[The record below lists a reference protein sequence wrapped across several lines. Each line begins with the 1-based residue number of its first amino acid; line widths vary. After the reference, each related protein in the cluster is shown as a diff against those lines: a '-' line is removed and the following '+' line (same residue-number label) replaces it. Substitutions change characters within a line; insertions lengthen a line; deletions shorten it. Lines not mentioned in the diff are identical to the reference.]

1 MKRTWISLAL
11 FSASWLFGLS
21 YYNDA
26 QWLIWS
32 IFIAT
37 GTGLL
42 IGVQLK
48 KPTAFEVAIA
58 AIMLLPVI
66 KSAPWPYKIAPLF
79 IFAGLVL
86 VTIPIPR
93 RWPQYLSPAF
103 ILAGSILLIQS
114 ICIFCYTYVTS
125 RSHELPGFISYLLC
139 GVTRTIGIPSAFNG
153 LNLALYTQ
161 RLVHQLGTTW
171 ELFFDLATAA
181 FLFGGII
188 ILCLCKSKDTN
199 LKKQLGIFVISI
211 ILWLPVRAA
220 IIISI
225 FMHRA
230 LETEYESELALVPQF
245 WNRWLL
251 LLLLVGP
258 VLIAIRFVHESFNKY
273 HEPSIIPEIPRYK
286 TIGVAV
292 MIFIGSFLILSA
304 LWLDMPGERKNE
316 RIMVDEFHSTWERT
330 DKPFDTEWYG
340 QDSGYN
346 YACIYDYCSRFYNMS
361 RLTTAID
368 KTTLNNCD
376 VLIVKV
382 TTSRYTPDEVAN
394 IEDFVKQGG
403 GLMLVGEHT
412 SVFDSGTHIN
422 DIAKVFGFKFRYDCL
437 FDMDTTFEQLYN
449 RSLVP
454 HPIIQYM
461 PYLNFA
467 VSCSIEPMT
476 GIGRAAIR
484 STGLKNLTADYHVS
498 NYYPQPDDLA
508 QMRYGAF
515 TQLWTTHYGK
525 GRVAAFTDSTI
536 FSNFATFEPGK
547 IELLLGMIEWL
558 NYKNLRFHVT
568 ALLLISGIIISIAGI
583 ILSKKLNS
591 IWLIIISSALLGWVA
606 ASAGAKTIHKYTM
619 PEPQAKRPMINV
631 TIDRTVCN
639 TPLSRSGF
647 ISGQKNGFGIFERW
661 ILRLGYFTA
670 RKEGIDAISGDLVVF
685 MYPNLTVSD
694 EFRKALV
701 DYVTNGGKILILDS
715 PENTGSKANSLLY
728 PFGINIDRTTSQ
740 KGQLKSPENWPTAN
754 IDAAYP
760 IEGAEPFLRINNISI
775 GASLNFG
782 KGSVTVIS
790 FASIFAD
797 SSMGI
802 TGDIVPDA
810 EQRKVFDIEFNILK
824 RIISEQERQD
834 N

>member
-1 MKRTWISLAL
+1 MKRIWISLAL

-32 IFIAT
+32 IFIAA

-42 IGVQLK
+42 IGVQLR
-48 KPTAFEVAIA
+48 KPTAFDVAIA

-66 KSAPWPYKIAPLF
+66 ILAPWPYRIAPLL

-103 ILAGSILLIQS
+103 ILAGSILLVQS
-114 ICIFCYTYVTS
+114 IGIWIYTYAAS
-125 RSHELPGFISYLLC
+125 MSHELPQFISYFLC
-139 GVTRTIGIPSAFNG
+139 GITRIIGIPSAFNG

-161 RLVHQLGTTW
+161 RLVHQLGSTW
-171 ELFFDLATAA
+171 ELFFDPATFV

-188 ILCLCKSKDTN
+188 ILCLCKSRDTN
-199 LKKQLGIFVISI
+199 LTKQLAIFIISI

-220 IIISI
+220 ITISI

-230 LETEYESELALVPQF
+230 LETEYDAELVLVTQF

-251 LLLLVGP
+251 LLFLTGP
-258 VLIAIRFVHESFNKY
+258 VLLAIRFIHRPFHKQ
-273 HEPSIIPEIPRYK
+273 HIPSALPEISIYK
-286 TIGVAV
+286 RIGIII
-292 MIFIGSFLILSA
+292 MIFLGSFLIISG
-304 LWLDMPGERKNE
+304 LWLDIPGERKKE
-316 RIMVDEFHSTWERT
+316 RVMVDEFHSTWERT
-330 DKPFDTEWYG
+330 DRAFDTEWYG

-361 RLTTAID
+361 RLTAAID

-382 TTSRYTPDEVAN
+382 PTSRYAPEEVSI

-403 GLMLVGEHT
+403 GLMLLGEHT
-412 SVFDSGTHIN
+412 SVFDSGTYIN
-422 DIAKVFGFKFRYDCL
+422 DIAKEFGFRFRYDCL

-449 RSLVP
+449 LPLVP
-454 HPIIQYM
+454 HPIIQNM

-467 VSCSIEPMT
+467 VSCSIEPLT
-476 GIGRAAIR
+476 KFGRAAIR

-515 TQLWTTHYGK
+515 TQLWTKHYGK
-525 GRVAAFTDSTI
+525 GRVAGFTDSTI

-547 IELLLGMIEWL
+547 AELMLGMIEWL
-558 NYKNLRFHVT
+558 NHKNLRFNVT
-568 ALLLISGIIISIAGI
+568 ALLLLSGLIILTIGI
-583 ILSKKLNS
+583 ILLRKLNS
-591 IWLIIISSALLGWVA
+591 AWLLIMTSALLGWAA
-606 ASAGAKTIHKYTM
+606 ASAGAKTIHKYSM

-639 TPLSRSGF
+639 SPLSRSGF

-670 RKEGIDAISGDLVVF
+670 RKEGLNAISGNLVVF
-685 MYPNLTVSD
+685 MYPNLTVSN
-694 EFRKALV
+694 EFRNTLV
-701 DYVTNGGKILILDS
+701 NYVTNGGKILILDS
-715 PENTGSKANSLLY
+715 PENIDSKANSLLY
-728 PFGINIDRTTSQ
+728 PFGININRTTTQ
-740 KGQLKSPENWPTAN
+740 KGQLTAPQNWPTTT
-754 IDAAYP
+754 IDSAYP
-760 IEGAEPFLRINNISI
+760 IEGAEAFLWVNNIPI

-782 KGSVTVIS
+782 KGTVTVIS
-790 FASIFAD
+790 FASKFTDA
-797 SSMGI
+797 SMGI
-802 TGDIVPDA
+802 TGDVIPNI
-810 EQRKVFDIEFNILK
+810 EQRKVFDIEFNLLR
-824 RIISEQERQD
+824 RIMSSHELQG

>member
-11 FSASWLFGLS
+11 LSTSWLFGLS
-21 YYNDA
+21 YYNNA

-32 IFIAT
+32 IFIIT

-42 IGVQLK
+42 IGVQLR
-48 KPTAFEVAIA
+48 KPTALEISIA

-66 KSAPWPYKIAPLF
+66 KLAQWPYRIAPLL

-103 ILAGSILLIQS
+103 ILAGSILLVQS
-114 ICIFCYTYVTS
+114 IGIWVYTYVTS
-125 RSHELPGFISYLLC
+125 RSHELPKFISYLLRDI
-139 GVTRTIGIPSAFNG
+139 TRIIGIPSAFNG

-161 RLVHQLGTTW
+161 RLVHQFSSTW
-171 ELFFDLATAA
+171 EMFFDPATFA

-188 ILCLCKSKDTN
+188 ILCLCKSN
-199 LKKQLGIFVISI
+199 NISRKKQIAIFVISI

-230 LETEYESELALVPQF
+230 LETGYESELVLVTQF

-251 LLLLVGP
+251 LLLLTGP
-258 VLIAIRFVHESFNKY
+258 VLIAIRFVHRPCDKHNISA
-273 HEPSIIPEIPRYK
+273 ILPEIPYYK
-286 TIGVAV
+286 TIGIVII
-292 MIFIGSFLILSA
+292 IFLGSFLAVSG
-304 LWLDMPGERKNE
+304 LWLDIPGARKNE
-316 RIMVDEFHSTWERT
+316 RVMVDEFHSTWERT
-330 DKPFDTEWYG
+330 DRPFDTEWYG

-361 RLTTAID
+361 RLTAAID

-382 TTSRYTPDEVAN
+382 PTSRYASEEVSI

-403 GLMLVGEHT
+403 GLILLGEHT
-412 SVFDSGTHIN
+412 SVFDSGTYIN
-422 DIAKVFGFKFRYDCL
+422 DIAKIFGFKFRYDCL

-449 RSLVP
+449 PPLVP
-454 HPIIQYM
+454 HPIIQNM

-476 GIGRAAIR
+476 RFGRAAIR

-498 NYYPQPDDLA
+498 NYYPQPDNLA
-508 QMRYGAF
+508 QMRYGSF
-515 TQLWTTHYGK
+515 IQLWTVHYGK
-525 GRVAAFTDSTI
+525 GRIAAFTDSTI

-547 IELLLGMIEWL
+547 AEFMLGMIEWL
-558 NYKNLRFHVT
+558 NHKNLRFHIT
-568 ALLLISGIIISIAGI
+568 ALLLISGLIIFTIGI
-583 ILSKKLNS
+583 ILSRKLNS
-591 IWLIIISSALLGWVA
+591 AWLMIMTSALLGWAA
-606 ASAGAKTIHKYTM
+606 ASAGAQTIHKYSM
-619 PEPQAKRPMINV
+619 PEPKAKRPMINV

-639 TPLSRSGF
+639 SPLSRSGF

-661 ILRLGYFTA
+661 ILRLGHFTA
-670 RKEGIDAISGDLVVF
+670 RKEGLNAISGDLIVF
-685 MYPNLTVSD
+685 MYPNLTVSN
-694 EFRKALV
+694 EFRNTLV
-701 DYVTNGGKILILDS
+701 NYVTNGGKILILDS
-715 PENTGSKANSLLY
+715 PENIDSKANSLLY

-740 KGQLKSPENWPTAN
+740 KGQLIAPQNWPTTA
-754 IDAAYP
+754 IDSAYP
-760 IEGAEPFLRINNISI
+760 IEGAEPFLRVNNIAI
-775 GASLNFG
+775 GASLDFG
-782 KGSVTVIS
+782 KGTVTVIS
-790 FASIFAD
+790 FASKFAD
-797 SSMGI
+797 ASMGI
-802 TGDIVPDA
+802 TGDVVPNI
-810 EQRKVFDIEFNILK
+810 EQRKVFDLEFNLIR
-824 RIISEQERQD
+824 RIISGTELQE